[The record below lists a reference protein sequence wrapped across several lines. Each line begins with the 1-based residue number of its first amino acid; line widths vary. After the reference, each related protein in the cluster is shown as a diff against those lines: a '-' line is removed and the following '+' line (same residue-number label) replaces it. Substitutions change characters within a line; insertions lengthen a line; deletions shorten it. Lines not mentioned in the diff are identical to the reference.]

1 MAVGLHRPVTLRLV
15 TRIPIIRLY
24 GGAIGVVS
32 GLYAILIP
40 GAELLDMAGADSSA
54 TLSVGDWVMLAVG
67 AAALIHGILLF
78 TPLAA
83 DMGGISGPLML
94 VWATIMVGNQ
104 ALVATVADWGMDG
117 SGMGGG
123 MDGAMSSS
131 MGWDPGMVA
140 IGILMFISG
149 LIMMGRGSGESA

>member
-1 MAVGLHRPVTLRLV
+1 MSSPTATLRVV
-15 TRIPIIRLY
+15 TKISTIRLY

-40 GAELLDMAGADSSA
+40 GAELLDMADADSSGA
-54 TLSVGDWVMLAVG
+54 LSVGGWAMLAVG
-67 AAALIHGILLF
+67 VAALIHGILLF
-78 TPLAA
+78 TPLVA
-83 DMGGISGPLML
+83 DMSGISGPLML

-104 ALVATVADWGMDG
+104 ALVATVADWGMAG
-117 SGMGGG
+117 SGMGG

-149 LIMMGRGSGESA
+149 LIMIGRRSGESA

>member
-1 MAVGLHRPVTLRLV
+1 MV

-32 GLYAILIP
+32 GLYAILVP
-40 GAELLDMAGADSSA
+40 GVELLDMAGVDSGA
-54 TLSVGDWVMLAVG
+54 TLSVGGWVMLAVG
-67 AAALIHGILLF
+67 VAALIHGILLF

-83 DMGGISGPLML
+83 DIGRISGPLML

-104 ALVATVADWGMDG
+104 ALVATVTGWGMAG

-131 MGWDPGMVA
+131 MGWDPGMVTV
-140 IGILMFISG
+140 GILMFVSG
-149 LIMMGRGSGESA
+149 LIMIGRRSGESA